1 MKFTVDQHL
10 ASPPARVAEAFA
22 DPDLYRS
29 MPVLPK
35 LSLPELLSH
44 EVAGGVVELRIR
56 YRFEGHLSSAVTAV
70 IDPSRLSWVEHSS
83 HHLAAG
89 TGSYTLQP
97 DHYGDRFRCA
107 GTFRYEPSGDGCRR
121 EITGDLRV
129 RAPLVAGTV
138 ERAIVSGLRENLE
151 HQAAAVDAYLARQS

>member
-1 MKFTVDQHL
+1 MRFTVDQHL
-10 ASPPARVAEAFA
+10 AASPERVAGALA

-44 EVAGGVVELRIR
+44 EAAGDVVELRIR

-70 IDPSRLSWVEHSS
+70 IDPARLSWVELSS
-83 HHLAAG
+83 HDLATGA
-89 TGSYTLQP
+89 GSYTLQP
-97 DHYGDRFRCA
+97 DHYADRFRCS
-107 GTFRYEPSGDGCRR
+107 GSFRYVPAGDGCRR
-121 EITGDLRV
+121 EIAGDLRV

-151 HQAAAVDAYLARQS
+151 HQAAAVDAYLAR